1 MVDADQLDGVVDVV
15 DEVFDCSR
23 RVAGELFIDLGEF
36 HSRIR
41 RGDRLAVG

>member
-23 RVAGELFIDLGEF
+23 RVAGEFFIDLGEF
-36 HSRIR
+36 QLVF
-41 RGDRLAVG
+41 GALVGWQRF